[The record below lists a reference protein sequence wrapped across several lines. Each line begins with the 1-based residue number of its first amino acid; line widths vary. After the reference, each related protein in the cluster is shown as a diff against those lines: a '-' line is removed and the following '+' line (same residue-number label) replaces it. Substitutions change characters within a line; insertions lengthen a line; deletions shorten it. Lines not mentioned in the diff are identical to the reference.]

1 LASHSNATIKSRNT
15 KVARTISELVDGEGN
30 GGRGLHKHLTSS
42 TSEKEKRKEGEREEV
57 ATQPLV
63 VPACFF
69 ALVSSTSFSLTKD
82 LNIRYL

>member
-1 LASHSNATIKSRNT
+1 MERAM
-15 KVARTISELVDGEGN
+15 
-30 GGRGLHKHLTSS
+30 GGRGLHAS

-82 LNIRYL
+82 LNIRYLEAKAEEKSCSYILSANCARRRVGAPV